1 VLLLVNESS
10 SDESSL
16 DTDDNNFLSD
26 TDDNKRLQKQIAKE
40 MKKAAS
46 EEVSDPHMILR
57 SAAKARRHLK
67 EKHDLS
73 DTDSEDEDGA

>member
-16 DTDDNNFLSD
+16 DTDDNNFLSE

-40 MKKAAS
+40 IKKAAS
-46 EEVSDPHMILR
+46 EEVSESDRILR
-57 SAAKARRHLK
+57 SAAKARRRLK
-67 EKHDLS
+67 EKRRPQRY
-73 DTDSEDEDGA
+73 